1 MAKGMVEKLV
11 KKIHDDVGLECYP
24 STFYRTRAGKHQKAA
39 GAFVWIIE
47 TKEHGYIGSI
57 YPASE
62 CIKKEY
68 KLALIDNCTQTPE
81 IITEKTNVIKEK

>member
-1 MAKGMVEKLV
+1 MAKEMVKKLV
-11 KKIHDDVGLECYP
+11 KKIYDDVGLECYP
-24 STFYRTRAGKHQKAA
+24 STFHRTRAGKHQKSA

-47 TKEHGYIGSI
+47 AKGYGYIGSI

-68 KLALIDNCTQTPE
+68 KLALIDSGDRNPE